1 MQLIHF
7 KICSYV
13 YRILSNITWGKNK
26 HETILQVN
34 TFQNVKVYIH
44 NSNITWGKYKYG
56 IILRS
61 KKRLIYFKAC
71 RCTYRI
77 MSNII
82 RRIYKYRTKLQ
93 LIIQL
98 IHFKFCRCIY
108 WICSNTKW
116 GKNVYVDNI
125 AVNYIFNMFQ
135 IL

>member
-1 MQLIHF
+1 MYIQSNIKWGKNKSGTILHLKGQLIYF
-7 KICSYV
+7 KICRYV

-26 HETILQVN
+26 HEIILQVN

-61 KKRLIYFKAC
+61 KKHLIYFKAC

-82 RRIYKYRTKLQ
+82 CGIYKYRSKL
-93 LIIQL
+93 
-98 IHFKFCRCIY
+98 H
-108 WICSNTKW
+108 NT
-116 GKNVYVDNI
+116 
-125 AVNYIFNMFQ
+125 FNTF
-135 IL
+135 